1 MKKYFKFK
9 PIRSHF
15 SWWQYI
21 LSFVLLAIFSVLP
34 VLMFGGFELILKTG
48 YYAIWF
54 FLYWA
59 AIAFV
64 FCIVTAYQKYQ
75 AFDKPMRMLGE
86 GARKVASGDF
96 SVYLEP
102 LNTSKYENDVNQM
115 FQDFNTMV
123 AELDSINTMK
133 NDFIAT
139 VSHEFKTPLAIIQ
152 NYASALKNE
161 NLEPQLRQEYLE
173 TLCIA
178 SANLAEMVTNI
189 LRLNKIENQTIILQ
203 AKPYDI
209 CAQICDCVAGFS
221 DKLDEKN
228 LELDAD
234 MEDKAEIC
242 ADREMLSLVW
252 NNLLSNAIKFT
263 EPGGKIRIRQFS
275 DEETITVKIMDSG
288 CGMNPETLRHVFDK
302 FYQGKGDYFK
312 EGNGLGLALVRRVL
326 EVVHGRITAESE
338 VGCGSTFTVILPQKN
353 R

>member
-1 MKKYFKFK
+1 
-9 PIRSHF
+9 
-15 SWWQYI
+15 
-21 LSFVLLAIFSVLP
+21 
-34 VLMFGGFELILKTG
+34 
-48 YYAIWF
+48 
-54 FLYWA
+54 
-59 AIAFV
+59 
-64 FCIVTAYQKYQ
+64 
-75 AFDKPMRMLGE
+75 
-86 GARKVASGDF
+86 
-96 SVYLEP
+96 
-102 LNTSKYENDVNQM
+102 
-115 FQDFNTMV
+115 
-123 AELDSINTMK
+123 
-133 NDFIAT
+133 
-139 VSHEFKTPLAIIQ
+139 
-152 NYASALKNE
+152 
-161 NLEPQLRQEYLE
+161 
-173 TLCIA
+173 
-178 SANLAEMVTNI
+178 MVTNI